1 MYNSIMTTV
10 PVSEARA
17 TLPDIVDRVQAG
29 EEVTLTRHGVP
40 VAVLVSP
47 TALRSRRATTAFQLA
62 SELGRLM
69 DDARQRPLADA
80 TTIDTATVERWV
92 AELYEARQG
101 R

>member
-1 MYNSIMTTV
+1 MTLV
-10 PVSEARA
+10 SVSEARA

-40 VAVLVSP
+40 VAVLVNPS
-47 TALRSRRATTAFQLA
+47 ALRARRATNAFQLA
-62 SELGRLM
+62 SELGRLL
-69 DDARQRPLADA
+69 DDARQQPLGE
-80 TTIDTATVERWV
+80 TSSVDTATAERWV